1 MTREACI
8 SSSEGD
14 LDMFI
19 WSKTKP
25 GVVADHLLSQ
35 LLGGRGE
42 IDTVQG

>member
-1 MTREACI
+1 MTQEACI

-14 LDMFI
+14 LEMFI

>member
-14 LDMFI
+14 SGMFI
-19 WSKTKP
+19 WGKTKP